1 MRTVAEILP
10 SIAERTPHQTA
21 VVDGSRRL
29 DYHQLNHRTRHLAA
43 QLRKLGIETGDRV
56 GLLLPNSLEFVTA
69 YFGAVAAGAIVVPLN
84 EHYQETELRYFTE
97 QCEIKI
103 LLTAAQ
109 YRDLCDRVLAQST
122 QSCLA
127 FFVEEW
133 FNEIPAGDPEPNL
146 WARPDLPVMYQFS
159 SGSTGAPKRI
169 ARDHARI
176 LFELES
182 FRTTL
187 GIRSEDRFIGVAPFS
202 HVNGLM
208 RSMMSSLYAGAT
220 LFPVSR
226 FDRHGVAEL
235 IERER
240 ISIFIAV
247 PFMFGML
254 AKTRFP
260 RQPDFSSLRLCVSA
274 SAPMPMNLNQ
284 EFERQFGRFVRQ
296 LYGSTETGTISVN
309 LSSDVSESL
318 ESVGTPIRGV
328 RVECFSDSG
337 ETLAPGLEGELG
349 VCSPGAISGYED
361 LEEVNREV
369 FREGIF
375 LTGDIGRI
383 NDQGEITLL
392 GRKKFF
398 INKGGYKINPQEI
411 ESLLETHPG
420 VEEVAVVGVPT
431 AFEDE
436 KVKAVIVR
444 KGEVTAAELVEFCR
458 EKIADFKIP
467 SVVEFRDALP
477 KSSTGKIRKKLLVE
491 QP

>member
-1 MRTVAEILP
+1 MKTVAEILP
-10 SIAERTPHQTA
+10 SIAERTPRQTA
-21 VVDGSRRL
+21 IVDGPKRL
-29 DYHQLNHRTRHLAA
+29 DYRQLDLSTRHLAIR
-43 QLRKLGIETGDRV
+43 LRELGVETGDRV

-69 YFGAVAAGAIVVPLN
+69 YFGAVAAGAVVVPLN

-97 QCEIKI
+97 QCGLKV
-103 LLTAAQ
+103 LLTSAQ
-109 YRDLCDRVLAQST
+109 HRDLCGRVLEEASQP
-122 QSCLA
+122 CLP
-127 FFVEEW
+127 FFVEKW
-133 FNEIPAGDPEPNL
+133 INETPLVEPDRTL

-182 FRTTL
+182 FRTTM

-235 IERER
+235 VERER
-240 ISIFIAV
+240 TSIFIAV

-254 AKTRFP
+254 AKTRFT

-274 SAPMPMNLNQ
+274 SAPMPVNLNQ
-284 EFERQFGRFVRQ
+284 EFERRFGRFVRQ

-309 LSSDVSESL
+309 LSADVSESL
-318 ESVGTPIRGV
+318 ETVGTPIRGV
-328 RVECFSDSG
+328 RVGSFSETG
-337 ETLAPGLEGELG
+337 ELLEPGAEGELG
-349 VCSPGAISGYED
+349 ICSPGAISGYED

-369 FREGIF
+369 FRDGFF

-383 NDQGEITLL
+383 NARGEITLL

-411 ESLLETHPG
+411 ESLLETHPA

-436 KVKAVIVR
+436 KVKAVIIK
-444 KGEVTAAELVEFCR
+444 KGEVTADELVEYCR

-467 SVVEFRDALP
+467 SVLEFREALP

-491 QP
+491 NP